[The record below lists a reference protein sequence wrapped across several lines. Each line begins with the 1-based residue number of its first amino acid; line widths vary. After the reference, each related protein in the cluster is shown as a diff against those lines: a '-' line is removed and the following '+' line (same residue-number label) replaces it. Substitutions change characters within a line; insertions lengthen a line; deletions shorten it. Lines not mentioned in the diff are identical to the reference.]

1 MTLVRAGIRRKPA
14 STLGQFFAVK
24 ARVCQAC
31 RCKFTPDLPGA
42 IVCSEHCAL
51 SFALS
56 ENGKER
62 KAQAVKE
69 RKADAV
75 KRQGMKSRQTWLKE
89 CQVVV
94 NKVVRL
100 RDMLA
105 GHGCITCGARP
116 AQKVGGTMDAGHF
129 RSVGSAPHLR
139 FFTPQIALQ
148 CVTCNRYQGG
158 RALDFRKALVLR
170 HGAAWVDAL
179 EGRQELAKFDIA
191 YLQRLKAVFAK
202 LARRLEKRIASKGLE

>member
-1 MTLVRAGIRRKPA
+1 MI
-14 STLGQFFAVK
+14 
-24 ARVCQAC
+24 
-31 RCKFTPDLPGA
+31 
-42 IVCSEHCAL
+42 
-51 SFALS
+51 
-56 ENGKER
+56 
-62 KAQAVKE
+62 
-69 RKADAV
+69 
-75 KRQGMKSRQTWLKE
+75 
-89 CQVVV
+89 V

-105 GHGCITCGARP
+105 GRSCITCGAHP

-158 RALDFRKALVLR
+158 RALEFRKALVLR
-170 HGAAWVDAL
+170 HGAEWVDAL
-179 EGRQELAKFDIA
+179 EGRQELAKFNIA

-202 LARRLEKRIASKGLE
+202 LGRRLEKRLGARSNAHE